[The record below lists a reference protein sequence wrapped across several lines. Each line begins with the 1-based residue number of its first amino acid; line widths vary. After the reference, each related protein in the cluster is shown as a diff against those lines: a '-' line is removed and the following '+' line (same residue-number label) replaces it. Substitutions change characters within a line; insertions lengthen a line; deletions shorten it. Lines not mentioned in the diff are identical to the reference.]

1 VREDPCSGG
10 GKPMLDDTPAAGLPA
25 AGEPIA
31 IIGMSCRLPRA
42 DDPDSFWRLLRDG
55 VDAVTEVP
63 EGRWQPASLTEYR
76 WGGFLS
82 DVEGFDAAF
91 FGISPNE
98 AAMLDPQQ
106 RLTLELAWEA
116 LENAR
121 IIPAE
126 LRATAAGVFVGATSN
141 DYAALRDRLGVDGVN
156 PHSYTGTDRAII
168 ANRVSYLLGLQGP
181 SLTVDTGQSSSLV
194 AVQLACESLHRGES
208 GLALAGG
215 LNLNLLAETTMAI
228 GSLGALSPDGRC
240 RVFDSSANGYVRGE
254 GGALVVLK
262 LLSAARRDGDP
273 VHSVILGGAVN
284 NDGGG
289 GGLTSPSSR
298 AQEQVIR
305 LACTRAGVRA
315 ADVQYVELHGTGS
328 RVGDPVEAAALGV
341 ALGEGRPATQPL
353 LVGSVKTNIGH
364 LEGAAGIA
372 GLLKLALSIEHRELP
387 ASLHFRTPN
396 PRIPLDEL
404 RLRVV
409 GTACRWPAQ
418 DRPLV
423 AGVSSFGIGGTNCH
437 LVLGEAPVS
446 TPSEIAGATPA
457 GQDPAWVL
465 SARSAESLR
474 SQARRLRP
482 RVDEAQCVDPE
493 IVALSLVRT
502 RATFEH
508 RAVILGEDRCASL
521 DALAAGRQDGS
532 IVTGTTVGGKRV
544 FTFPGNGSQWPEMAR
559 GLLDASSEFAD
570 RIAACAAALEP
581 FVSYSLHD
589 VLRGAPGAPALDRV
603 DVVQPALWAVMVS
616 LAELWRANGVEPDM
630 VIGHSHGE
638 IAAATVAGA
647 LSLPDGARVV
657 ALRSRAIAGSGT
669 AGNGRSGIVGNGGSG
684 IVGNGGMLAVAAPL
698 HVVESAIGSRAP
710 RVTVAG
716 VNGPRSVVVS
726 GSIEE
731 LADLQQH
738 FTAAGYRAK
747 AVAIDY
753 ASHSSDVAQIRDEI
767 LAALA
772 PIRPVSTDIEFI
784 SAVTG
789 EPMDTAGLDAD
800 YWYRGERNPMRFG
813 LAVQAALHH
822 GGGLFVE
829 CSPHPLLVA
838 AVEEAIEEGEHAAAV
853 VSTLRKSHGGMD
865 QFRRALAGAYVCGAS
880 VDWTGPSDI
889 PRSAL
894 MDLPTYAFQ
903 RRRYRLASPGDAA
916 SQNGRAGQSGPTAA
930 TEPAP
935 AEIVRRSRR
944 ELRDLVLA
952 ATADVLGHKRAWG
965 ALPSRT
971 FKDLGVDSAAAIEL
985 RNRLRSATGHA
996 LPTTLIFD
1004 YPTSEQLTDY
1014 LYTLSHAGQP
1024 AAVTARPAREDV
1036 DANSI
1041 AIVGIGC
1048 RYPGGVTSPEDLWEL
1063 VIGRGDA
1070 ITQFPVNRGWDL
1082 DALFAEGPERPGTSD
1097 TRLGGFLH
1105 DADQFDAGFFGISPR
1120 EAVGMDPQQRLLL
1133 EICWEAVER
1142 GGIDADSLRGS
1153 RTGVFVGAMPSHY
1166 GPRLHQPAGNAD
1178 GHRLTGTALSVV
1190 SGRVAYTFGL
1200 EGPAITVATACSS
1213 SLVAMHLAVQALQ
1226 HGECSLALAG
1236 GVTVMAAPGMF
1247 VEFSRQHGLAVDG
1260 RCKAFSAAADGT
1272 GWAEGAGVLLLERL
1286 SDARRNGRRILA
1298 VVRGSAVNQDGHSN
1312 GLTAPNGLSQQR
1324 VIQDA
1329 LADARLAACDVD
1341 AVEAHGTG
1349 TMLGDPIEARALI
1362 AAYGQNRPEDR
1373 PLWLGS
1379 VKSNIGHTQAA
1390 AGVAGVIK
1398 MVMAMRQGMLPPTL
1412 YADEPTPHVD
1422 WSAGNVRLLTKP
1434 VPWPVRNHPAFA
1446 GISAFGISGTNAHV
1460 IIEQPPQPIGAEPAD
1475 RVAGQLVWVISARTD
1490 VSLRTHATRLLD
1502 FAATAP
1508 QADLAAAGFA
1518 LLRRARFEH
1527 RAVVMAGDRKEL
1539 LAALAAIANG
1549 SAHPCV
1555 TQGIAAVDVRPVLV
1569 FPGQGSQWAG
1579 MAVDLLDGHA
1589 GFREELLRCDEAFMP
1604 YTGWSVMDVLRSLGD
1619 APPLEGSDV
1628 IQPVLFAVMV
1638 SLAAVWRSAGIDPS
1652 AVIGHSQ
1659 GEIAAAYVAGA
1670 LALED
1675 AARIVALRS
1684 KALMKLTGTGGMLSV
1699 SLSADRVQEML
1710 ARWPN
1715 RLWVAILSGPD
1726 ATVVAGDIDALDEFV
1741 AEYGERVRISRVAI
1755 DYAAHSPHVEA
1766 LRDELLAI
1774 LDGVEPRPT
1783 DVAICSSLTGEFVEP
1798 RELTADYWY
1807 RGLRHPVQFA
1817 RAITSLTGSGSPLF
1831 IEVSPHPMLTGYV
1844 QAALRAADASGGA
1857 VGTLRRGKGGPQ
1869 QFLKAV
1875 SQAFV
1880 LGADV
1885 DWRAVL
1891 GSAPRRHVDLPT
1903 YPFECRR
1910 FWLDDGAGS
1919 AGVAASGM
1927 TASPH
1932 PLLRASVPLADGDGY
1947 LLTGRLARGTTP
1959 WLADHAVDGAVLLP
1973 GTAFVELALE
1983 AATIAG
1989 CDLIEELIIEAPVAL
2004 PESGG
2009 IQVQLLVSAVDDEGR
2024 RSLTVHMRPADHL
2037 EASWIRHASGT
2048 LATAG
2053 SQPGDALTVWPPAD
2067 GQAVDL
2073 TGAYERLAKHGYE
2086 YGPAFQCLTKAWRAD
2101 KDAYV
2106 EVTLPEHMRADAGRF
2121 TLHPAL
2127 LDAALHYL
2135 VLAGLP
2141 AGDRGDKLLLPFS
2154 WSAVHVAVH
2163 GADTL
2168 RVRITG
2174 LDDGRMSLACYDSAG
2189 LRIAGVDALTLRQVP
2204 RRQGAPRT
2212 RSDAAFCAV
2221 EWTDLPVSDGDLTG
2235 RRWAVIGS
2243 DGPAEDLAGD
2253 LSGSGVDVSR
2263 YYDLP
2268 SLAQM
2273 TGDEVPSTVVVPCI
2287 PGAGAA
2293 DVPAS
2298 IRVGTRGVLE
2308 QVQTWLGDERFAERR
2323 LVFVTRNV
2331 FGGPDATVQGLAG
2344 GATWGL
2350 VRSAQT
2356 EHHGRFALVDVT
2368 GNAPASALASAVAA
2382 GEPQLVVRDGTVRV
2396 PRLVRRKAGATP
2408 SGAAIP
2414 GTVLVTGGTGALGA
2428 LIAQRLAGR
2437 HGVRHLLLA
2446 SRRGPAAPGAAE
2458 LVTRL
2463 ETLGAEATV
2472 AACDV
2477 SDRDALAAMLA
2488 QIPANCPLTGVV
2500 HAAGVLD
2507 DATVEGLSARHLETV
2522 FRPKADAAWHLH
2534 ELTRQLPLSMFVLF
2548 SSVAGLIG
2556 NPGQGNYA
2564 AANVF
2569 LDVLAGYRQ
2578 QTGLPAVSIAWGP
2591 WDLETGMMGG
2601 LTDGDV
2607 ARMARAGVA
2616 PLSAEHGLD
2625 LFDAALAASDPL
2637 VVAACWDDSSL
2648 RSAAESGLLSP
2659 MLRGLIPVARPAAA
2673 AGSAGDGS
2681 AARGSAYRPAGDL
2694 PTRLAAMT
2702 GADARRLL
2710 VDLVR
2715 SHVAAVLAYPSP
2727 DAVQVDR
2734 AFSELGFDSLTAVE
2748 LRNRLEAATGL
2759 RLSATMAFDHP
2770 TVTAAAEHL
2779 HHVLAPAPPP
2789 PQDTLRAALDQVQ
2802 QAWPEPDDATRS
2814 KITAILHSALARWQ
2828 AGPGGLPGAAD
2839 TISSASDDEIF
2850 ALIDNKT

>member
-1 VREDPCSGG
+1 MPD
-10 GKPMLDDTPAAGLPA
+10 GKPAAGFPA

-63 EGRWQPASLTEYR
+63 EGRWRSAGPTEHR

-121 IIPAE
+121 IVPAV
-126 LRATAAGVFVGATSN
+126 LRATPAGVFMGAISD
-141 DYAALRDRLGVDGVN
+141 DYAVLRDRLGADGAN
-156 PHSYTGTDRAII
+156 PHSYTGTNRAMI

-181 SLTVDTGQSSSLV
+181 SLTVDTGQSSSLA
-194 AVQLACESLHRGES
+194 AVQLACESLHSGES
-208 GLALAGG
+208 DLALAGG
-215 LNLNLLAETTMAI
+215 VNLNLLAETTMAI
-228 GSLGALSPDGRC
+228 GSFGALSPDGRC
-240 RVFDSSANGYVRGE
+240 RVFDSRANGYVRGE

-262 LLSAARRDGDP
+262 LASAARRDGDL
-273 VHSVILGGAVN
+273 VHGVILGGALN

-289 GGLTSPSSR
+289 GGLTSPSSQ
-298 AQEQVIR
+298 AQERLIR
-305 LACTRAGVRA
+305 VACARAGVRT

-328 RVGDPVEAAALGV
+328 RVGDPIEAAALAA
-341 ALGEGRPATQPL
+341 ALGHGRPATQPL

-364 LEGAAGIA
+364 LGGAAGIA
-372 GLLKLALSIEHRELP
+372 GLLKLVLSIEHRELP
-387 ASLHFRTPN
+387 ASLHFRAPN
-396 PRIPLDEL
+396 PDIPLDEL

-423 AGVSSFGIGGTNCH
+423 AGVSSFGMGGTNCH
-437 LVLGEAPVS
+437 LVLGETPVS
-446 TPSEIAGATPA
+446 TPAEIAGTTPA
-457 GQDPAWVL
+457 GHDVAWVL

-474 SQARRLRP
+474 SQALRLRS
-482 RVDEAQCVDPE
+482 RADQAQCVDPD
-493 IVALSLVRT
+493 VLALSLVRT

-532 IVTGTTVGGKRV
+532 IVTGTAVGGKCV
-544 FTFPGNGSQWPEMAR
+544 FTFPGNGSQWPQMAR
-559 GLLDASSEFAD
+559 GLLEASGEFAE
-570 RIAACAAALEP
+570 RIADCAAALEP

-616 LAELWRANGVEPDM
+616 LAALWRANGVEPDM

-647 LSLPDGARVV
+647 LSLSDGARVV

-669 AGNGRSGIVGNGGSG
+669 VGNGG
-684 IVGNGGMLAVAAPL
+684 IMGNGGMLAVAAPL
-698 HVVESAIGSRAP
+698 QAVESAIGSRAS
-710 RVTVAG
+710 RATVAG

-726 GSIEE
+726 GTIEE

-767 LAALA
+767 LSALA
-772 PIRPVSTDIEFI
+772 PIRPVSADIEFI

-813 LAVQAALHH
+813 LAVQAALNH
-822 GGGLFVE
+822 GSGLFVE
-829 CSPHPLLVA
+829 CSPHPVLVG
-838 AVEEAIEEGEHAAAV
+838 AVEEAIEDREHAAAV
-853 VSTLRKSHGGMD
+853 VSTLRRSHGGMD
-865 QFRRALAGAYVCGAS
+865 QFRRALAEAYVSGAS
-880 VDWTGPSDI
+880 VDWAGPCDM

-916 SQNGRAGQSGPTAA
+916 PPNNRAGQSGPIAA

-935 AEIVRRSRR
+935 AALIGRSRR
-944 ELRDLVLA
+944 ELKDLVLT
-952 ATADVLGHKRAWG
+952 ATADVLGHQRAWG
-965 ALPSRT
+965 TLPSRT
-971 FKDLGVDSAAAIEL
+971 FKDLGIDSAHAIEL

-1004 YPTSEQLTDY
+1004 YPTAEQLTDY
-1014 LYTLSHAGQP
+1014 LYSLSHASRP
-1024 AAVTARPAREDV
+1024 AVVTARPISDDV
-1036 DANSI
+1036 DTSSI
-1041 AIVGIGC
+1041 AIVGMGC

-1063 VIGRGDA
+1063 VIGAGDA

-1082 DALFAEGPERPGTSD
+1082 DTLFAEGYERPGTSD

-1153 RTGVFVGAMPSHY
+1153 RTGVFVGAMSSHY

-1178 GHRLTGTALSVV
+1178 GQRLTGTALSVI

-1213 SLVAMHLAVQALQ
+1213 SLVAMHLAAQALQ

-1236 GVTVMAAPGMF
+1236 GVTVMAGPGMF

-1298 VVRGSAVNQDGHSN
+1298 VIRGSAVNQDGHSN

-1329 LADARLAACDVD
+1329 LADARLAASDVD

-1362 AAYGQNRPEDR
+1362 AAYGQSRPEDQ

-1379 VKSNIGHTQAA
+1379 LKSNIGHTQAA
-1390 AGVAGVIK
+1390 SGVAGVIK
-1398 MVMAMRQGMLPPTL
+1398 MVMAMRQGVLPPTL

-1422 WSAGNVRLLTKP
+1422 WSAGNVRLLTKR
-1434 VPWPVRNHPAFA
+1434 VPWPEHSRPAFA
-1446 GISAFGISGTNAHV
+1446 GVSSFGISGTNAHV
-1460 IIEQPPQPIGAEPAD
+1460 IIELSPESRQPTEAEPD
-1475 RVAGQLVWVISARTD
+1475 DQLAGQLVWVISARTD
-1490 VSLRTHATRLLD
+1490 ASLRTYAARLLD

-1508 QADLAAAGFA
+1508 DADLAAAGFA
-1518 LLRRARFEH
+1518 LVRRARFEH
-1527 RAVVMAGDRKEL
+1527 RAVAMAGDRKEL
-1539 LAALAAIANG
+1539 LAALAAIADG
-1549 SAHPCV
+1549 SAHPGV
-1555 TQGIAAVDVRPVLV
+1555 TQGIAAAYARPVFV

-1579 MAVDLLDGHA
+1579 MAVDLLDGHP
-1589 GFREELLRCDEAFMP
+1589 GFREELLRCDDAFLP
-1604 YTGWSVMDVLRSLGD
+1604 YTGWSVVDVLRSQGD

-1638 SLAAVWRSAGIDPS
+1638 SLAAAWRAAGVDPS

-1675 AARIVALRS
+1675 AARIVVLRS
-1684 KALMKLTGTGGMLSV
+1684 KALMKLTGTGGMLALP
-1699 SLSADRVQEML
+1699 LSADRVQEML
-1710 ARWPN
+1710 ARWPD
-1715 RLWVAILSGPD
+1715 RLWAAIMSGPD
-1726 ATVVAGDIDALDEFV
+1726 ATVVAGDIDALDEFA

-1755 DYAAHSPHVEA
+1755 DYAAHTPHIEA
-1766 LRDELLAI
+1766 LRGELLAI
-1774 LDGVEPRPT
+1774 LDGVQPQPT

-1817 RAITSLTGSGSPLF
+1817 RAIASFTRSGSPLF
-1831 IEVSPHPMLTGYV
+1831 IEVSPHPMLTGYM
-1844 QAALRAADASGGA
+1844 QAVLRAADATGGA
-1857 VGTLRRGKGGPQ
+1857 VGSLRRGQGGPQ

-1875 SQAFV
+1875 GQAFV

-1891 GSAPRRHVDLPT
+1891 GPAPRRHVDLPT
-1903 YPFECRR
+1903 YPFDRR
-1910 FWLDDGAGS
+1910 RYWLDDGAGS

-1932 PLLRASVPLADGDGY
+1932 PLLRASVPLADGGGY

-2004 PESGG
+2004 TASTAIG
-2009 IQVQLLVSAVDDEGR
+2009 VQLLVGGADDEGR
-2024 RSLTVHMRPADHL
+2024 RSLTMHMRRADND
-2037 EASWIRHASGT
+2037 EAPWIRHASGT

-2053 SQPGDALTVWPPAD
+2053 SQPGDTLTAWPPAD
-2067 GQAVDL
+2067 GKAVDL
-2073 TGAYERLAKHGYE
+2073 TGAYERLAEHGYE
-2086 YGPAFQCLTKAWRAD
+2086 YGPAFQGLTRAWRAD
-2101 KDAYV
+2101 QHAYV

-2121 TLHPAL
+2121 ILHPAL

-2141 AGDRGDKLLLPFS
+2141 AGDRGDTMLLPFS
-2154 WSAVHVAVH
+2154 WGQVHVAGH

-2168 RVRITG
+2168 RVRISG
-2174 LDDGRMSLACYDSAG
+2174 LGTDQMSLACYDIAG
-2189 LRIAGVDALTLRQVP
+2189 GRIAGVDALTLRQVP
-2204 RRQGAPRT
+2204 GRQGAPRT
-2212 RSDAAFCAV
+2212 RSATTFCAV

-2243 DGPAEDLAGD
+2243 DGPAEDLAAD

-2263 YYDLP
+2263 YHDLP

-2273 TGDEVPSTVVVPCI
+2273 TGDEVPSTVIVACVPD
-2287 PGAGAA
+2287 ADAA
-2293 DVPAS
+2293 DLPAS
-2298 IRVGTRGVLE
+2298 MRAGTSGVLE

-2331 FGGPDATVQGLAG
+2331 FGGPDASVQDLAG

-2356 EHHGRFALVDVT
+2356 EYQGRFALVDVA
-2368 GNAPASALASAVAA
+2368 GNAPVPVLASAVAS

-2396 PRLVRRKAGATP
+2396 PWLVRREAGATP
-2408 SGAAIP
+2408 SDGAIA

-2428 LIAQRLAGR
+2428 LIAQRLTQR

-2446 SRRGPAAPGAAE
+2446 SRRGLAAPAAAE
-2458 LVTRL
+2458 LVMRL
-2463 ETLGAEATV
+2463 EMLGAEVTV
-2472 AACDV
+2472 TACDV
-2477 SDRDALAAMLA
+2477 SDRDALAGLLA

-2500 HAAGVLD
+2500 HAAGMLD
-2507 DATVEGLSARHLETV
+2507 DATVEGLSVRHLETA

-2534 ELTRQLPLSMFVLF
+2534 ELTRELPLSLFVLF
-2548 SSVAGLIG
+2548 SSVAGLLG

-2564 AANVF
+2564 AANSF
-2569 LDVLAGYRQ
+2569 LDALAGYRQ
-2578 QTGLPAVSIAWGP
+2578 QMGLPAVSIAWGP
-2591 WDLETGMMGG
+2591 WDLAAGMMGG
-2601 LTDGDV
+2601 LTDADV
-2607 ARMARAGVA
+2607 ARMARAGVT
-2616 PLSAEHGLD
+2616 PLSTEHGLD

-2637 VVAACWDDSSL
+2637 VVAACWDDRSL
-2648 RSAAESGLLSP
+2648 RSAAASGLLSP
-2659 MLRGLIPVARPAAA
+2659 MLRGLLPAAPPAAA
-2673 AGSAGDGS
+2673 AGPAGNGN
-2681 AARGSAYRPAGDL
+2681 AADGSAYRPATDL

-2702 GADARRLL
+2702 GADARTLL

-2748 LRNRLEAATGL
+2748 LRNRLEAAVGL

-2770 TVTAAAEHL
+2770 TVTAAAGHL
-2779 HHVLAPAPPP
+2779 HDVLAPPP
-2789 PQDTLRAALDQVQ
+2789 PLPQDALRAALDQLQ
-2802 QAWPEPDDATRS
+2802 RAWPEPDDTTRGT
-2814 KITAILHSALARWQ
+2814 ITAILNSALARWQ
-2828 AGPGGLPGAAD
+2828 TGPGGLPVAQD

-2850 ALIDNKT
+2850 ALIDNRT